1 MRIVKRIKRMI
12 FSKVALFALALGM
25 GQSAFAQSQITAAG
39 VIVDASKEPLIGV
52 NVVVQGTNNGTITD
66 FDGNFE
72 LTCPAGSKLEIS
84 YIGYKTQVL
93 TASPSM
99 KVTLQEDVTELA
111 TVEVVGVGYGTMR
124 KSDLTGAIESVSA
137 GDMKQGVVTSSEQ
150 LLQGKIAG
158 LSVVQGS
165 GDPAAGAVM
174 RLRGG
179 SSLSGNN
186 APLVVVDGVADVD
199 MNTVQSSDIVSID
212 VLKDASASAIYGSRG
227 ANGVIIITTNRANK
241 NNVSA
246 QYNGYVGVATPTS
259 QGKLDLLDAKQW
271 REQKPME
278 EDLGADT
285 DWQDEIM
292 HNAVSQSHALTFNAS
307 NDKSGVK
314 GSVSYLNSQ
323 GIVRT
328 SELKRLGASLTGWT
342 TLVDDRLRFEVGL
355 NKNKDD
361 YTDFMGDG
369 AAIKYKTVFQSA
381 YTANPTQPVYD
392 ENGNFSE
399 FPGRSSGEQTNP
411 LSLLEDNDSH
421 VTKERFMGYFKTD
434 LDIIKNELK
443 ATLNLSYKSTS
454 NHDRFYTPSYS
465 QATQSMN
472 NGLAIRNYGN
482 NDEKQLEFYL
492 NYDKTFNSTH
502 KLNVM
507 AGYSYSKAGYEGFG
521 LGASQ
526 FVLDDFGYNC
536 IDASAKTNY
545 IWSSKTDNTLVSFF
559 GRVNYSYAGKYML
572 TATVRGD
579 GSSKFGA
586 NNKWGCF
593 PSGSLA
599 WRITDE
605 QFMQNSSNWLD
616 NLKLRAGYGIT
627 GNQGGISP
635 YTSLVTYKPKG
646 NGVVEVNDE
655 GREVAQLEL
664 TRAYNPDLRWET
676 TGQFNVGLDFSLFN
690 KLSGTIE
697 YYDKRTWDL
706 LYYYKIET
714 TCSLIPYQLLNVGNM
729 KNNGIEVTLN
739 YNIFNKENFSWDVNF
754 NIAHNH
760 NEVTK
765 LTSDRFKSADFNSG
779 TLQDLP
785 SSGTIYTQK
794 LKEGYSIG
802 SFFGAKTAGF
812 DEEGKL
818 LYVCKD
824 GTTTADPLQKDADG
838 NYVVNS
844 DEYLGNAMPKVTMGI
859 GFNFNFCK
867 HWDASINGN
876 GMFGQKVYNATA
888 QQLSYYSAAQTHL
901 NTLSDAMGKE
911 TDLKVASDYWLEKA
925 SFFRIQSVTL
935 GYTIDLKKLKMNSL
949 RIYATVD
956 NLFVFT
962 NYSGADPEVS
972 LDMNV
977 TELDEAKKRFPGI
990 DNYNNF
996 PKARTYM
1003 IGVNLKF

>member
-39 VIVDASKEPLIGV
+39 VIVDALKEPLTGV

-66 FDGNFE
+66 LDGNFE

-111 TVEVVGVGYGTMR
+111 AVTVVGVGYGTMR

-179 SSLSGNN
+179 SSLSGANS
-186 APLVVVDGVADVD
+186 PLVVIDGVAGAE

-241 NNVSA
+241 NSISA
-246 QYNGYVGVATPTS
+246 QYNGYVGVATAT
-259 QGKLDLLDAKQW
+259 GNLDMVDAKQW

-307 NDKSGVK
+307 SEKSGVK

-323 GIVRT
+323 GVIRT
-328 SELKRLGASLTGWT
+328 SELKRLGASLTGWA

-361 YTDFMGDG
+361 FTDFTGDG
-369 AAIKYKTVFQSA
+369 ATINYKTLFQSV

-411 LSLLEDNDSH
+411 LSLLENNDAKS
-421 VTKERFMGYFKTD
+421 TRERFMGYFKTD

-454 NHDRFYTPSYS
+454 TNSRFYTPSYS
-465 QATQSMN
+465 QATAGVVN
-472 NGLAIRNYGN
+472 HGLAVRSIGA

-526 FVLDDFGYNC
+526 FTLDVLGYDA
-536 IDASAKTNY
+536 IDTSTKTNY
-545 IWSSKTDNTLVSFF
+545 IWSSKDENTLVSFF

-605 QFMQNSSNWLD
+605 QFMQNTSNWLD

-627 GNQGGISP
+627 GNQDAIPP
-635 YTSLVTYKPKG
+635 YTSLMTYKGKG
-646 NGVVEVNDE
+646 NGVVDE
-655 GREVAQLEL
+655 ETGQQLFSP
-664 TRAYNPDLRWET
+664 TRTTNPDLKWET

-706 LYYYKIET
+706 LYYYKINTMISEMPFM
-714 TCSLIPYQLLNVGNM
+714 LMNVGNM

-754 NIAHNH
+754 NVAHNK
-760 NEVTK
+760 NVLKKMTN
-765 LTSDRFKSADFNSG
+765 DIFKDAQFDSG

-785 SSGTIYTQK
+785 SSGNLYTQK
-794 LKEGYSIG
+794 LVEGYSIG

-812 DEEGKL
+812 DEAGNI
-818 LYVCKD
+818 LYVKSD
-824 GTTTADPLQKDADG
+824 GTTTDNPDLLAKEDK
-838 NYVVNS
+838 
-844 DEYLGNAMPKVTMGI
+844 EHYLGCAMPKATIGI

-867 HWDASINGN
+867 HWDASISGN

-888 QQLSYYSAAQTHL
+888 QQLSYYSAHQTHL
-901 NTLSDAMGKE
+901 NTLSDAMGKS
-911 TDLKVASDYWLEKA
+911 TDLAVVSDYWLENS

-962 NYSGADPEVS
+962 KYSGVDPEVS
-972 LDMNV
+972 IDMNV
-977 TELDEAKKRFPGI
+977 TEMDEAKKRFPGI